1 MKSMQTAR
9 RAIAAA
15 QRTILAAMLAGSMIA
30 GFSGASL
37 ATHDSSP
44 PATPDQADF
53 VGGLF
58 VEALGDDVYFVTD
71 GAYQSMFQV
80 HANGVILVDAP
91 PFLFDTGNAPGGRTL
106 LDVIAEVT
114 DGKPIT
120 HLIYSHYHADHI
132 GMAGVVAEA
141 NPGIR
146 IIAHEDT
153 AKRLAERHAISAS
166 KGTTDQR
173 PLPDR
178 TFKKTT
184 SVVAGGKRMI
194 LSHTS
199 VYHVPGDTR
208 IFAPKARVVMAVDHI
223 FPGWVPFANY
233 ALSTNTSNY
242 VAAHDELLALD
253 FDVLIGGHVIRLGDR
268 SDVEIQKEYFQA
280 VVGAAGFALFS
291 VPFTFIEGDTLWTAF
306 RRFVDEVSDHCA
318 ANILAQA
325 ATGVPSWSNLV
336 SLEAFTDTH
345 CFTAQEQIRIEDAEP
360 F

>member
-1 MKSMQTAR
+1 MKMMQKAR

-15 QRTILAAMLAGSMIA
+15 QRPILAAMLAGSMIA
-30 GFSGASL
+30 GYSGASL

-44 PATPDQADF
+44 PATPAQADF

-80 HANGVILVDAP
+80 HARGVILVDAP
-91 PFLFDTGNAPGGRTL
+91 PFLFATPRTL

-132 GMAGVVAEA
+132 GMAGVVAAA
-141 NPGIR
+141 NPGVQ

-194 LSHTS
+194 LSHAS

-208 IFAPKARVVMAVDHI
+208 IFAPKARVVMAIDHI

-233 ALSTNTSNY
+233 ALSTNSSNY
-242 VAAHDELLALD
+242 IAAHDELLALD

-268 SDVEIQKEYFQA
+268 SDVEIQKAYFQA
-280 VVGAAGFALFS
+280 VVAAAGFALFT
-291 VPFTFIEGDTLWTAF
+291 VPFTFGPDDTLWTAF